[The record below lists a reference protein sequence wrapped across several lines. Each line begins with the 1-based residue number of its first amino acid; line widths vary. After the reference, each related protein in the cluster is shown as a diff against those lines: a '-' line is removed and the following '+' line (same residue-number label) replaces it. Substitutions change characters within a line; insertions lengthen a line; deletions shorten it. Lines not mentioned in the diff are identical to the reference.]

1 MAVENQKRNV
11 QLQVDA
17 DRLRCEKDALE
28 LILTSHC
35 RWMKSTERL
44 LQERKPDECRK
55 LAEQCKVS
63 SFILHFYIFF
73 SQSKNGTKI
82 LIIYFFIA
90 CANVHASKRKKKIR
104 KCFLKK
110 FWF

>member
-1 MAVENQKRNV
+1 MTGKFSVLYYFIAVGEDPKQIQKILHEIESRWKDLVASVENQKRNV

-63 SFILHFYIFF
+63 
-73 SQSKNGTKI
+73 
-82 LIIYFFIA
+82 IIYVTFI
-90 CANVHASKRKKKIR
+90 
-104 KCFLKK
+104 
-110 FWF
+110 

>member
-63 SFILHFYIFF
+63 TYLHILLFYTF
-73 SQSKNGTKI
+73 SYIKNGAKI
-82 LIIYFFIA
+82 LIIIY
-90 CANVHASKRKKKIR
+90 V
-104 KCFLKK
+104 
-110 FWF
+110 

>member
-63 SFILHFYIFF
+63 SFFTYLTFLYIFSLKLKMAPKF
-73 SQSKNGTKI
+73 ETLYICLLHQGR
-82 LIIYFFIA
+82 L
-90 CANVHASKRKKKIR
+90 RKV
-104 KCFLKK
+104 LKGVG
-110 FWF
+110 

>member
-1 MAVENQKRNV
+1 MDEDPKQIQKILHEIESRWKDLVMAVENQKRNV

-63 SFILHFYIFF
+63 IYLFILFLYMF
-73 SQSKNGTKI
+73 S
-82 LIIYFFIA
+82 
-90 CANVHASKRKKKIR
+90 
-104 KCFLKK
+104 
-110 FWF
+110 

>member
-63 SFILHFYIFF
+63 SFLLILLFYIFF
-73 SQSKNGTKI
+73 LSN
-82 LIIYFFIA
+82 
-90 CANVHASKRKKKIR
+90 
-104 KCFLKK
+104 
-110 FWF
+110 

>member
-1 MAVENQKRNV
+1 MYVTVNMYFDLFTVLIVGEDSKQIEKILHQVESRWKDLVTALENQKRNV
-11 QLQVDA
+11 KLQVDA

-44 LQERKPDECRK
+44 LQEKKPDECRK

-63 SFILHFYIFF
+63 I
-73 SQSKNGTKI
+73 
-82 LIIYFFIA
+82 
-90 CANVHASKRKKKIR
+90 
-104 KCFLKK
+104 
-110 FWF
+110 